1 MISEGTNS
9 NELNVNVIQQSYML
23 NTVTSVV
30 DNDIET
36 GRNNSNNSSN
46 NSEKAVLK
54 GILKKSNSVEDDT
67 RTGLVVIK
75 ICTTLL
81 MIVLMTPIVVC
92 DLYFGFTDLSCSR
105 EQPDELA
112 ITVKLYLIVSGFVGL
127 SVMTAIFIG
136 IACFDFDEN
145 YANDLFIMSCC
156 SCGAICLEL
165 FNLVW
170 NILGAVVF
178 WEYIYGNGNCN
189 KNFSTYVFVSLIIK
203 FISILFGY
211 QLNKKNNDRN

>member
-1 MISEGTNS
+1 MNTNS
-9 NELNVNVIQQSYML
+9 NLPIPESEKMSSIII
-23 NTVTSVV
+23 
-30 DNDIET
+30 DIESDIESQNET
-36 GRNNSNNSSN
+36 KKEVHHEIKVPLR
-46 NSEKAVLK
+46 
-54 GILKKSNSVEDDT
+54 GILKNTKENIIYND
-67 RTGLVVIK
+67 K
-75 ICTTLL
+75 IEQRFMKLCFALIIL
-81 MIVLMTPIVVC
+81 IIMTPIIFC

-211 QLNKKNNDRN
+211 HLNKKNNDRN

>member
-1 MISEGTNS
+1 MKLCFALI
-9 NELNVNVIQQSYML
+9 
-23 NTVTSVV
+23 
-30 DNDIET
+30 
-36 GRNNSNNSSN
+36 
-46 NSEKAVLK
+46 
-54 GILKKSNSVEDDT
+54 IL
-67 RTGLVVIK
+67 I
-75 ICTTLL
+75 I
-81 MIVLMTPIVVC
+81 MTPIIFC

>member
-1 MISEGTNS
+1 MNTNS
-9 NELNVNVIQQSYML
+9 NLPIPESEKMSSIII
-23 NTVTSVV
+23 
-30 DNDIET
+30 DIESDIESQNET
-36 GRNNSNNSSN
+36 KKEVQHEIKVPLR
-46 NSEKAVLK
+46 
-54 GILKKSNSVEDDT
+54 GILKNTKENIIYND
-67 RTGLVVIK
+67 K
-75 ICTTLL
+75 IEQRFMKLCFALIIL
-81 MIVLMTPIVVC
+81 IIMTPIIFC

-156 SCGAICLEL
+156 SYGAICLEL

-211 QLNKKNNDRN
+211 HLNKKNNDRN